1 MLHLYS
7 WGRTTKAQRVS
18 FLTRSK
24 PRFVRKNENRRGERL
39 PVSPFKTQAPQ
50 AFHNSHPKWE
60 KIKIKSSNLINIQIW
75 RPRLVNSRQTER
87 KLTPSVLPRASPTR
101 GSPRPKYNFLNK
113 TEEKR
118 QFLVF
123 STSPCPACTRCSS
136 FCTQRLAEVN
146 EFTKGFKVET
156 GMEISASRAKPSFT

>member
-113 TEEKR
+113 TEEKKTIPGV
-118 QFLVF
+118 LHVPLPCVHTLLKLLH
-123 STSPCPACTRCSS
+123 ST
-136 FCTQRLAEVN
+136 
-146 EFTKGFKVET
+146 
-156 GMEISASRAKPSFT
+156 ASRSK